1 MAEKTQNSAG
11 FWVPR
16 SLLSLIICLEPC
28 LVNGH
33 EDLEALFEPNIS
45 CSVVETKAKV
55 QWWSIVAET
64 AALVHPLAQACLA
77 LLSVL

>member
-1 MAEKTQNSAG
+1 M
-11 FWVPR
+11 PR

-28 LVNGH
+28 LVNGS

-55 QWWSIVAET
+55 QWWSSVAE
-64 AALVHPLAQACLA
+64 AAVPVGPLAQACLA